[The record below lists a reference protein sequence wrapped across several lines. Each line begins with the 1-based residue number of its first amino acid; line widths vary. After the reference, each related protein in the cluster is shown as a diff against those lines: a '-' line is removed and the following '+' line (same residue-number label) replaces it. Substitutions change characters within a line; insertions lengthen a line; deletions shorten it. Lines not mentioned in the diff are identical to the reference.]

1 MDKDNARGPA
11 ERVKAFRER
20 LDGRFKRIESYVT
33 EEEKSRVQAVRERE
47 GVTMDNAVAGLVRLG
62 LERYEE
68 LARSGTPV
76 TAATP
81 ADASSAMSL
90 AAQPGFACLSG
101 ALNQAQATCGVS
113 TLNLRSATGMDPQ
126 ACAPAESPVA
136 RFFRTRK
143 EMLGQLP
150 RPKGRGL

>member
-1 MDKDNARGPA
+1 MDKDSAKGPA

-47 GVTMDNAVAGLVRLG
+47 GVTMDIAVAGLVRLG

-68 LARSGTPV
+68 LVRGSAL
-76 TAATP
+76 TP
-81 ADASSAMSL
+81 AAAPVAASSAASVAASSVMSL
-90 AAQPGFACLSG
+90 QAREDLSCLSG
-101 ALNQAQATCGVS
+101 ALNQAQATRGVS
-113 TLNLRSATGMDPQ
+113 TLTLRSAAGMDPQ
-126 ACAPAESPVA
+126 PCAPAESPVA

-143 EMLGQLP
+143 EMLDD
-150 RPKGRGL
+150 